1 MGGKTGPGLPDK
13 TTLWASV
20 GRKPLVQSHVSSQ
33 RTVGAESNMAAG
45 TRLEGGGGVEV
56 QGKTLLRLQTLAA
69 PVFRLIMV
77 QHHLV
82 RQEHLVR
89 LRVI

>member
-1 MGGKTGPGLPDK
+1 M
-13 TTLWASV
+13 
-20 GRKPLVQSHVSSQ
+20 QSHVSSQ
-33 RTVGAESNMAAG
+33 CTVGAESNMAAG

-69 PVFRLIMV
+69 PVFRLIV
-77 QHHLV
+77 VHHHLV